1 MATDPQRVERLSVA
15 GAFCLFD
22 KKLRS
27 SGNGSIVWG
36 LLNLLIGALLV
47 AANDKWGAV
56 SLLLGLALVGA
67 GIYERKVRA
76 PNVIMISA
84 ATLAVLALWNFAL
97 IALAAMGKVQLAL
110 GGRTLYWAIAQA
122 WGAFATWKTYS
133 TYKNAA

>member
-56 SLLLGLALVGA
+56 SLLLGLALV
-67 GIYERKVRA
+67 R
-76 PNVIMISA
+76 
-84 ATLAVLALWNFAL
+84 
-97 IALAAMGKVQLAL
+97 
-110 GGRTLYWAIAQA
+110 GG
-122 WGAFATWKTYS
+122 YS
-133 TYKNAA
+133 TREKCAPECK